1 MGANAALLGAYE
13 AIDEKKSATSEKK
26 SLMAERFQKRRTR
39 DAPTQEHRRFRPQ
52 KIMYVV
58 ERDLEGAYSR
68 GFRLLTRNG
77 KSRREMVFFKSSQ
90 DAWRKPSETI

>member
-52 KIMYVV
+52 KSCMLWKGTWKGHIQ
-58 ERDLEGAYSR
+58 EDL
-68 GFRLLTRNG
+68 GF
-77 KSRREMVFFKSSQ
+77 
-90 DAWRKPSETI
+90 